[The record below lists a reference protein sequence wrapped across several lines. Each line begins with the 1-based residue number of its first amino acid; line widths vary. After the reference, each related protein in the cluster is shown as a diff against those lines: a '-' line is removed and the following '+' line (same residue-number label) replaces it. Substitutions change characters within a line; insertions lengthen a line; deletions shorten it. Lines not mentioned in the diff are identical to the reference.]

1 MKVLVIYPEIPDAQ
15 RLFVFDINTQ
25 EELSIL
31 EDANGAYVNM
41 DLTKKQEKATD
52 WITAAVANPKYAD
65 GWEPKH
71 LESVV
76 GRWIP
81 YEINALRLPEVTG
94 IDKVFITGFYL

>member
-15 RLFVFDINTQ
+15 RLFVFNATE
-25 EELSIL
+25 EELGIL

-52 WITAAVANPKYAD
+52 WITAAVANPKYAHE
-65 GWEPKH
+65 WSPEH
-71 LESVV
+71 LRPVV

>member
-15 RLFVFDINTQ
+15 RLFVFNATE
-25 EELSIL
+25 EELGIL
-31 EDANGAYVNM
+31 HDANGAYVNLDM
-41 DLTKKQEKATD
+41 TKVQEKATD

-65 GWEPKH
+65 EWEAKH
-71 LESVV
+71 LKSVV